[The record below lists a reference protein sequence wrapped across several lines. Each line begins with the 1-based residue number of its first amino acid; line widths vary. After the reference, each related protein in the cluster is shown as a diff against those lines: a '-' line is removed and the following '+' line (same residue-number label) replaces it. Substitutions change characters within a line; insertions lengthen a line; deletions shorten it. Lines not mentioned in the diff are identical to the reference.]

1 MIIGSKLIFS
11 KNLPSTNSH
20 AIDLLKETRLPEG
33 TIVHTNYQT
42 AGRGYSTNKWDSEDS
57 KNLLISI
64 VLYPSFIKPEDQFSI
79 SMTISLGICDFLE
92 QHIPSCTIK
101 WPNDIYVVNDKIAG
115 ILIESAISGEI
126 LEYTIVGI
134 GLNINQTRFSPQI
147 PNPASLRLIT
157 GTEYETAACLKQ
169 LSESIDKRYKQ
180 LIGGGR
186 NIKNE
191 YISRLFRLNSWSE
204 FKDEKEMFTARILSI
219 TDEGKLILEKK
230 DSKTTEYAFKE
241 VEYII

>member
-64 VLYPSFIKPEDQFSI
+64 VLYPSFIKPEDQFLI

-180 LIGGGR
+180 LIGGRR